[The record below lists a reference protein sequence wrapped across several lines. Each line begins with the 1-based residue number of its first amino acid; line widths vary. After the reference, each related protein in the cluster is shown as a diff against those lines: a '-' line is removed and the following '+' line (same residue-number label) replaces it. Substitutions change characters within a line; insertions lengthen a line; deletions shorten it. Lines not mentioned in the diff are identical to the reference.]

1 MFKQVY
7 RSDLHHAARFHAS
20 MSAADV
26 EALCVELNQGRDATG
41 DMVAFNGTAILIIGP
56 HRTSPLVVEPGNWI
70 VARPDASL
78 DVRSHDDFGRSFC
91 PATA

>member
-1 MFKQVY
+1 MLKDFY
-7 RSDLHHAARFHAS
+7 RREMHHAARFCVG

-41 DMVAFNGTAILIIGP
+41 DMVAFNGSAILIIGP
-56 HRTSPLVVEPGNWI
+56 HRTSPLICEPGNWI
-70 VARPDASL
+70 VVRPDQSL
-78 DVRSHDDFGRSFC
+78 DVRSHADFCGSYC